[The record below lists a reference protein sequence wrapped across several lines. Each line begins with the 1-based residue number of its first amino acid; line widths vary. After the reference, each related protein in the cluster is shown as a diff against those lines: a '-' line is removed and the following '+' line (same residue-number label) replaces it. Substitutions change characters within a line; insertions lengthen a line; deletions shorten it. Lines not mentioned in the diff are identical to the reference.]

1 LSNATSSAVPAA
13 LRVKTIDTFVYR
25 LGDQVDAWSVAL
37 LRTLGGN
44 VAAIALV
51 AMGLAGLWLLN
62 ALWLGR
68 RGKRPWRRSP
78 PRRPTVNRRRSR
90 CVDFMKYS
98 A

>member
-1 LSNATSSAVPAA
+1 MSNATSSAVPAA

-44 VAAIALV
+44 VAAITLV
-51 AMGLAGLWLLN
+51 AMGLAGPWLLN

-68 RGKRPWRRSP
+68 REAALAQIAAAPADGE
-78 PRRPTVNRRRSR
+78 
-90 CVDFMKYS
+90 
-98 A
+98 